1 MGLAVGLAAVG
12 LGWWLAR
19 IGVMPIEKVVPVQ
32 PASNPSPPPAARQ
45 KPPPPD
51 ALEIPRPQGP
61 SSLPRPPAPP
71 TRPALPVPASPFGDN
86 PPQEIAGIGAAL
98 NMKAGE
104 LEIMSVLPGSPAERA
119 GLPPGWLVDKVDGT
133 SMRDRPLVECV
144 QLIRGPVGTKI
155 KLDLIDPQTNERKT
169 YEVIRERIQL
179 NR

>member
-1 MGLAVGLAAVG
+1 VGLAAVG

-19 IGVMPIEKVVPVQ
+19 IGVMPIEKVVHVQ
-32 PASNPSPPPAARQ
+32 PASNPSPPPATRQ
-45 KPPPPD
+45 NTPSPPD

-61 SSLPRPPAPP
+61 PSPPRPPA
-71 TRPALPVPASPFGDN
+71 RPALPAPPSPFGDN

-98 NMKAGE
+98 NMKGGE
-104 LEIMSVLPGSPAERA
+104 LVIMSVLPGSPAERA

-133 SMRDRPLVECV
+133 STRDRPLVECV